1 MSGHCVDPLQSI
13 FSMTM
18 IPNNVRPKWLILV
31 IVLLTVVTLLIAS
44 YNEIR
49 NVLPA
54 RSKKHSLL
62 LLEETVDMEEVSRST
77 STVI

>member
-1 MSGHCVDPLQSI
+1 MSRHSVEPFQGI

-18 IPNNVRPKWLILV
+18 VPNDVKPKWFILV
-31 IVLLTVVTLLIAS
+31 LVLLTVVTLLIAS

-54 RSKKHSLL
+54 QSKKNSLRH
-62 LLEETVDMEEVSRST
+62 LEETVDM
-77 STVI
+77 